1 MLKKRVIPALL
12 IKDNLLVK
20 TKKFKS
26 PRSIGSIIEAVK
38 LYDLREVDELVL
50 LDISNIK
57 KNNELI
63 YIEIDKNTFNLLQSR
78 SNTIAWD
85 LYTPLSTLWYIK
97 GNKEQI
103 YKANKGLI
111 SLIEQ
116 NQKWYGFSK
125 YLKEDFLKYYL
136 ES

>member
-50 LDISNIK
+50 LDISNSK
-57 KNNELI
+57 KRNEP
-63 YIEIDKNTFNLLQSR
+63 N
-78 SNTIAWD
+78 
-85 LYTPLSTLWYIK
+85 
-97 GNKEQI
+97 
-103 YKANKGLI
+103 
-111 SLIEQ
+111 
-116 NQKWYGFSK
+116 
-125 YLKEDFLKYYL
+125 
-136 ES
+136 